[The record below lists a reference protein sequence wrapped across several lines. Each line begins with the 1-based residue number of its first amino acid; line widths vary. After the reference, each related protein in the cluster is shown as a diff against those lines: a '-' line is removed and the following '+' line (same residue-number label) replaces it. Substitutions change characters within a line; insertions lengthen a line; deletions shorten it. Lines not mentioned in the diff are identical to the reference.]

1 VARALSRAGGIA
13 LACCVAAPAA
23 ADCVFD
29 ASGEITNPFAPGC
42 GDVIFTYTE
51 NDNTGTNIAL
61 GYPPPV
67 PVASLTPV
75 SGFRDYASLFARHQE
90 LLTLNDEVTGEVVG
104 QTVAGRDI
112 WAYAIGDADATTAE
126 GFAEAAVLVNGGI
139 HAREWQTPEAATA
152 LIEALVAGKADG
164 GFFQYLVENLN
175 TVVLPVNNVDG
186 FLQTQLYPVNVT
198 ADRQQ
203 PREGRMRRKNL
214 RNPVTNG
221 AIDSEIGTVADNFWG
236 VDLNRNSAQGFG
248 QQGASSTSVTSL
260 VHRSGAPDT
269 EPELLALQQ
278 AATLGPAS
286 RLRFYSDTHSFGR
299 VYFAPQPANTRL
311 NAVTQALA
319 QRMIAASGR
328 SYGYGPDPAGSPG
341 IGTTADHF
349 AFTYQVPAWT
359 LEVEPANG
367 GQEYGGLASHGHS
380 GFILPAA
387 EAPRMRDDIA
397 RQYLLGFYRQSGPPA
412 AVAAEIRDTTSD
424 AVVYR
429 ARWDASGASA
439 RTLAVEV
446 NEALV
451 PGGSYRVWV
460 AFNKPMR
467 IRNSA
472 GAVVSYAGQN
482 RAADVG
488 TLTLEIGDA
497 GDDVALTG
505 AAWLG
510 TAGSAPDG
518 FLRYSDD
525 AFAVDFTL
533 PVSLAVTAATPA
545 VLSLDIEDLAQMALD
560 ADPATAVD
568 WGNGHWLGYEDES
581 GDAGDSG
588 GVDCSF
594 KPFVAPAAGAAAP
607 AAGIGCGAASPPPP
621 PPPPPPP
628 AGGGGGGGG
637 GGSAL
642 ALLLLGLL
650 LLRHAS
656 LKATRTFAEVRR
668 ERERRRS

>member
-1 VARALSRAGGIA
+1 VARALSRTAGIA
-13 LACCVAAPAA
+13 LACCTAVPAA

-29 ASGEITNPFAPGC
+29 ASGEITNPFEPGC
-42 GDVIFTYTE
+42 GDVTFTYTE
-51 NDNTGTNIAL
+51 SDNSGTNIAL

-90 LLTLNDEVTGEVVG
+90 LLTLNDEVAGEVVG

-112 WAYAIGDADATTAE
+112 WAYAIGDADAITAE
-126 GFAEAAVLVNGGI
+126 GFAEAAVLVNSGI

-152 LIEALVAGKADG
+152 LIETLVAGNADG

-186 FLQTQLYPVNVT
+186 FIQTQLYPVNVT

-214 RNPVTNG
+214 RNPTTGG
-221 AIDSEIGTVADNFWG
+221 AIDADIGTIPDNFWG
-236 VDLNRNSAQGFG
+236 VDLNRNSSQGFG
-248 QQGASSTSVTSL
+248 QQGASSASVTSL
-260 VHRSGAPDT
+260 VYRGGAPDT
-269 EPELLALQQ
+269 EPEVLALQQ
-278 AATLGPAS
+278 AATLGPAA
-286 RLRFYSDTHSFGR
+286 RLRLYSDTHSFGR
-299 VYFAPQPANTRL
+299 VYFAPRPANTRL
-311 NAVTQALA
+311 NAITQALA

-349 AFTYQVPAWT
+349 AFTYQIPAWT

-387 EAPRMRDDIA
+387 EAPRMRDDLT

-412 AVAAEIRDTTSD
+412 AVAAEIRNTASD

-429 ARWDASGASA
+429 ARWDRTGASA
-439 RTLAVEV
+439 RTLEVEV

-451 PGGSYRVWV
+451 PGGNYRLWV

-467 IRNSA
+467 IRSSA
-472 GAVVSYAGQN
+472 GAIVSYAGQN
-482 RAADVG
+482 RGAEVG

-497 GDDVALTG
+497 GDQVALTG
-505 AAWLG
+505 GTWLG
-510 TAGSAPDG
+510 TAGGAPDG

-525 AFAVDFTL
+525 AFAVDFVVPAL
-533 PVSLAVTAATPA
+533 LAVTAPTPA

-560 ADPATAVD
+560 ADPSTAVD
-568 WGNGHWLGYEDES
+568 WGSGHWLRYEDES
-581 GDAGDSG
+581 GEDGDAG

-607 AAGIGCGAASPPPP
+607 GAAIGCSAAAPPPP

-628 AGGGGGGGG
+628 AGGGGGGD
-637 GGSAL
+637 GSGL

-650 LLRHAS
+650 PLLRR
-656 LKATRTFAEVRR
+656 KR
-668 ERERRRS
+668 